1 MTLRATHLP
10 APLATLVAVALLL
23 APAIA
28 QASPKQVV
36 RDCAEDGV
44 VDGDYSNADKRR
56 ALRQIP
62 ADLDEY
68 SDCRA
73 VIRGSI
79 GSPGGGGAGRIPVDS
94 DGDGV
99 FDSSRPGSSA
109 AAGSAGAASASAGD
123 DGASGGSGAGG
134 AKPALGDGKA
144 DREAVA
150 QQPRSVTAD
159 PVIAGLF
166 DAAST
171 SNGLPLPVLLALIAL
186 ALLAV
191 AGSVNAL
198 RQRRPAF
205 VDGALRRVPRL
216 RRRG

>member
-10 APLATLVAVALLL
+10 ALVTTLLALALALMSLL
-23 APAIA
+23 APAPA
-28 QASPKQVV
+28 HASPKQVV

-79 GSPGGGGAGRIPVDS
+79 GSPGGGGRGRIPVDS

-99 FDSSRPGSSA
+99 FDSSRPGRSGPIGA
-109 AAGSAGAASASAGD
+109 AAG
-123 DGASGGSGAGG
+123 ASGSDGGGAGG
-134 AKPALGDGKA
+134 PSKPSRKRGETAGK
-144 DREAVA
+144 VA
-150 QQPRSVTAD
+150 PEQPRSITAD

-166 DAAST
+166 DTAST